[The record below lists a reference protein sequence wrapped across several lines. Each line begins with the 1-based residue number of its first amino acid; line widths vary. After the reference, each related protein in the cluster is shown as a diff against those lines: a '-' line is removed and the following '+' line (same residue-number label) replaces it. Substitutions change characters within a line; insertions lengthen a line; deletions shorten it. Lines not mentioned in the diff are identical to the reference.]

1 MINITHDLDQIFLKN
16 IQNQSLTTQIIDQ
29 YDSLVIYGHGQGF
42 HTFYEFVIRK
52 LSLNIDLIVDKKF
65 CGKGKWLGIDTSD
78 VKSVSE
84 KVKKHSIVIITIG
97 SHEVQKEIKN
107 QLLDAN
113 FEHIVTA
120 FEFYEYH
127 LSHASC
133 DVINGGEIYYKQ
145 NDRKIKSAYSLLQ
158 DIESQTVFS
167 NLLELYYTRV
177 IGPIKCR
184 PISEQYVPRDLK
196 FNKGYSHLLNCG
208 AFDGD
213 TIKNIYSVKGK
224 FESIICV
231 EPDLNNFSLLVSY
244 LQEKFSDLSEEIL
257 ALPVGLSFI
266 NSYVNFCIA
275 GTNSNIAAPP
285 CFYKDK
291 NEERTVDS
299 APTLEASCLIV
310 NLDLVLIKKDITFIN
325 MDIEG
330 AELNAL
336 KGLVKTIER
345 CKPDLAISVYHE
357 PAHLWEIALF
367 IDSLNLGYKFFLRNY
382 TGYPAETVLY
392 ATT

>member
-1 MINITHDLDQIFLKN
+1 MTITHDIDQIFLKN
-16 IQNQSLTTQIIDQ
+16 IQNQSLATKIIDK

-42 HTFYEFVIRK
+42 HTFYEFVIKK
-52 LSLNIDLIVDKKF
+52 LSLNVDLIVDKKF
-65 CGKGKWLGIDTSD
+65 IGKGEWLGIDTSD

-84 KVKKHSIVIITIG
+84 KVKRHSIVIITIG
-97 SHEVQKEIKN
+97 SRDVQNDIRSE
-107 QLLDAN
+107 LLAAN
-113 FEHIVTA
+113 FQHIVTA

-127 LSHASC
+127 LSHASR
-133 DVINGGEIYYKQ
+133 DVINGGEAYYRQ
-145 NDRKIKSAYSLLQ
+145 HDSKIKYAYSLLQ
-158 DIESQTVFS
+158 DIESKTVFS

-184 PISEQYVPRDLK
+184 PINEQYVPRDLK
-196 FNKGYSHLLNCG
+196 FSNGYSHLLNCG

-213 TIKNIYSVKGK
+213 TIRNIYSVKGK
-224 FESIICV
+224 FNSIVCV
-231 EPDLNNFSLLVSY
+231 EPDLNNFSNLVSY
-244 LQEKFSDLSEEIL
+244 LQLNFSDLSDEIL

-275 GTNSNIAAPP
+275 GTNSNISAPP
-285 CFYKDK
+285 SLNNDQNKGQTG
-291 NEERTVDS
+291 NL
-299 APTLEASCLIV
+299 APTTEGSCLIV
-310 NLDLVLIKKDITFIN
+310 NLDLVLIKKYITFIN

-336 KGLVKTIER
+336 KGLVKTIGR

-367 IDSLNLGYKFFLRNY
+367 IDSLGLGYKFFLRNY

-392 ATT
+392 ATA